1 VNQAISIRYS
11 PGTLLG
17 GRYEV
22 IRLLSRGGM
31 AEVYLATDRQLG
43 RRVAIKVILEQLAED
58 ERFVARF
65 RREARAAASLSH
77 PNVVSVHDVGS
88 HHGVPFLV
96 MENVP
101 GRTLAEILREQ
112 GPLPPDR
119 VAEIGAAAALALAA
133 AHRAGIVHRD
143 VKPGN
148 IMLTDSGQ
156 VKVLDFGIARALQW
170 TPITDTY
177 SVHGT
182 AEYMSPEQVRGEGV
196 DRRSDLYSLGA
207 VLYELL
213 AGRPLF
219 AGESSL
225 AVAYKH
231 IEETPPPPDAPGDLT
246 AIVMRCLAKHPADRH
261 RDAGQLAADLAR
273 FRAGQPAA
281 TAPVPAPAPTRI
293 LREAWNEPPTR
304 HHRRR
309 GLAGWLVAAA
319 LAVVLASMAIGFVLL
334 RDEPAEG
341 KRQGQAQGQ
350 RRVRPPTALTAAG
363 ECDGL
368 FRTEVV
374 LTWEPSRT
382 RATDGYEVFR
392 ATESGGPYERIVL
405 LDAAVDSYVDE
416 DVGQGNTYF
425 YVVKATAGAR
435 ASAQSS
441 QAQAE
446 TPLGCLF

>member
-1 VNQAISIRYS
+1 MDQAISVRYS

-17 GRYEV
+17 ARYEV

-43 RRVAIKVILEQLAED
+43 RRVALKVIREQLAAD
-58 ERFVARF
+58 DRFVARF
-65 RREARAAASLSH
+65 RREARAAASLGH

-88 HHGVPFLV
+88 HEGVPFMV
-96 MENVP
+96 MEHVP

-119 VAEIGAAAALALAA
+119 VAEIGAAAARALAA
-133 AHRAGIVHRD
+133 AHSAGIVHRD

-170 TPITDTY
+170 TPVTDTY

-213 AGRPLF
+213 AGRPPF
-219 AGESSL
+219 AGETSL

-231 IEETPPPPDAPGDLT
+231 IEETPPPPDAPADLT

-281 TAPVPAPAPTRI
+281 TAPVPASPQTRI
-293 LREAWNEPPTR
+293 LREAWNEPPPR
-304 HHRRR
+304 YRRR
-309 GLAGWLVAAA
+309 GLVGWLVAGG
-319 LAVVLASMAIGFVLL
+319 LAVVLAGLAIGVVLL
-334 RDEPAEG
+334 RDEPAAG
-341 KRQGQAQGQ
+341 KREGQ

-374 LTWEPSRT
+374 LSWESSRT
-382 RATDGYEVFR
+382 RSADGYEVFR

-435 ASAQSS
+435 ASAPSS